1 MDNLKIILKNT
12 WKIIQTVKSIIGTLF
27 FIFIAY
33 IFYTAF
39 FTTSAPQVPAGS
51 ALIINPVGFIV
62 ERKTEKD
69 TWEILLEDQSRE
81 IPETLLRDIGKAIQ
95 SAKVDERIEALVIN
109 MDYLFGAGLSQLHYI
124 GAQIEDFKKSGKP
137 VLAYGLGFSTGQY
150 LVASHADEI
159 YMHPYGSLLLTG
171 YGAYSPYFKTAL
183 EKIKTKVHVFRSG
196 PYKAYGEPYLR
207 DDMSDEAKEANQ
219 VLIDTLWQVYLTQI
233 AEARGIEIDT
243 LQASFNTL
251 SEDLRMVGGDLAQ
264 IPLEQGLIDGLMDQA
279 EWGAH
284 MAKLVGT
291 NGDENGFTSIHMGS
305 YLRAI
310 AGDSN
315 GSRNEVAVIVVRGE
329 ITFGENLNG
338 STGSA
343 TLVRQ
348 LQQARHDPDIKAVVL
363 RIDSPG
369 GSLLASELIREEIEV
384 LKESGKPV
392 IASMGAVAASGGY
405 WIAAPADEIWAQ
417 PTTITGS
424 IGVIAI
430 YPTFDKTLDAIG
442 IHVDGVGTT
451 PLSGDFT
458 LGRPLSPLAV
468 DLFQQSVENSYAQFV
483 NMVAEYRGLDPEAVD
498 AIGQGRVWSGVAAH
512 GFGLVDSLGT
522 VDDAI
527 EAAAMRADL
536 SDYRVNY
543 IENKP
548 GFSQRIADFLSTKS
562 GLDLPGV
569 NRPGPVES
577 FAKSIRRTLES
588 LSFLNDPSHVYVLCE
603 NCEVR

>member
-33 IFYTAF
+33 IFYAAF

-81 IPETLLRDIGKAIQ
+81 IPETLLRDIGRAIQ

-343 TLVRQ
+343 TLVHQ

-548 GFSQRIADFLSTKS
+548 GLSQRIADFLSTKS